1 MRNTIPPSPRTIR
14 RRLGMSLVRVAGLAD
29 VSVTSARIYE
39 IDPREVSLEIRLA
52 LDAFYRR
59 AAAELGRATAAEAS
73 LHIRHDHAT
82 ERESASDGLSLPAR
96 PPCTLHVI
104 DPHASQT
111 PSTWRSASASSRA
124 RRRSASSRG

>member
-59 AAAELGRATAAEAS
+59 AAAELGRATAA
-73 LHIRHDHAT
+73 
-82 ERESASDGLSLPAR
+82 
-96 PPCTLHVI
+96 
-104 DPHASQT
+104 
-111 PSTWRSASASSRA
+111 
-124 RRRSASSRG
+124 